1 MSELRFKRTIT
12 PPDVA
17 EALAH
22 KGVRPQDVEIEDDGK
37 VITIRI
43 RDVTLDDADRAAIAS
58 LMKLLRETE

>member
-12 PPDVA
+12 PLDVA
-17 EALAH
+17 ETLAER
-22 KGVRPQDVEIEDDGK
+22 GVRPQDVEIEDDGE

-58 LMKLLRETE
+58 LMRLLREME

>member
-12 PPDVA
+12 PLDVA

-22 KGVRPQDVEIEDDGK
+22 KGVKPQDVEIEDDGE

-43 RDVTLDDADRAAIAS
+43 KDVELDDADRAIIAQ
-58 LMKLLRETE
+58 LMRLPRVVE

>member
-12 PPDVA
+12 PLDVA

-22 KGVRPQDVEIEDDGK
+22 KGVRPQDVEIEDDGE

-58 LMKLLRETE
+58 LMRLLREME